1 MINSFLDFINILE
14 SGPTPRTNKFSIA
27 WQIVR
32 TNAKDQKDPDKKIQ
46 YVLDFLTQN
55 PSREN
60 YDRVLNWVKM
70 TGVAYK
76 DGIRKKF
83 EDTTAKL
90 INTKDEY
97 QGTDNENDLSKIST
111 AELTKVYNDLKKRKY
126 GFQFKSVPKDHV
138 EFMKALEDE
147 LTKRR

>member
-1 MINSFLDFINILE
+1 MINSFLDFIQIIE
-14 SGPTPRTNKFSIA
+14 SGPATRTNKFSIA

-46 YVLDFLTQN
+46 YVLNFLKQN

-76 DGIRKKF
+76 DDIRKKF
-83 EDTTAKL
+83 EDATTNL

-97 QGTDNENDLSKIST
+97 QGVDNDNDLSKIST
-111 AELTKVYNDLKKRKY
+111 AELDKVYKDLKKRKY
-126 GFQFKSVPKDHV
+126 GFQFKAVPKDHV

-147 LTKRR
+147 LVKRS

>member
-1 MINSFLDFINILE
+1 MINSFLDFIQIIE
-14 SGPTPRTNKFSIA
+14 SGPPARTNKFSIA

-46 YVLDFLTQN
+46 YVLDFLKQN

-76 DGIRKKF
+76 DDIRKKF
-83 EDTTAKL
+83 EDATAKL
-90 INTKDEY
+90 ISTKNEY
-97 QGTDNENDLSKIST
+97 QGADNENDLSKIST
-111 AELTKVYNDLKKRKY
+111 AELTKVHKDLKKRKY

-138 EFMKALEDE
+138 EFMNALEAE